1 MAIIARMAAAQRALS
16 LEDPRVPITGAQL
29 VELMDGAP
37 TASGVQVNEFTA
49 LNLSAVWA
57 AVRLLANA
65 VAVPPLLLY
74 ERQERGRRRATDH
87 PLYRIL
93 HDRPNPEMTAVTFKQ
108 VIQAHAVT
116 WGNGYAEIER
126 DGAGRPRALW
136 PLLPHLTWVERRNGR
151 RVVVTTLLDGRQVAL
166 PAENVLHVPG
176 LGYDG
181 LMGHSVIRH
190 ARESL
195 GLARAAE
202 LYGASWFAGGGR
214 PSGVLMYDKAL
225 SPEQKANL
233 RQEWQQIHGGLKN
246 AHRVAILE
254 AGMKWQQIGLPPDDA
269 QFLGTREFS
278 VEEVARW
285 FGVPPHKLAH
295 LKHAHFSNIEHQK
308 IEFHTDSA
316 LPWYVTWEQAVNT
329 TLIPERERSRY
340 YAEFLA
346 EALLRGDH
354 KTRYEA
360 YSIGRQ
366 WGWLSANDI
375 REMEN
380 MNPLPGEE
388 GDIYLV
394 PLNMVPASVAAEMN
408 APDNG
413 PGGDD
418 DGGRSVRR
426 LPAEPRVAAG
436 PIRERRAVLLRT
448 RYRSMY
454 EILFRDAGGRIFR
467 RIIRAARRQAER
479 IGEPGGLAAFREWL
493 DGDFW
498 GREAEVTAEQVR
510 GIVASYAEAVQ
521 TAIAEEIGV
530 GDEVP
535 PEAERFA
542 GDYANSLG
550 AREAES
556 SRGQLREVLNR
567 AELEGTDPRDAVLQR
582 LDEWEATRAEKFGA
596 RESRRAG
603 NALAEVLYIAAG
615 VRALRWTPSGA
626 STCPYCETLAGS
638 VVQAG
643 NAFLAAGQRIEPEGH
658 SPLEIKTTKRHPPAH
673 DGCDCIITAA

>member
-29 VELMDGAP
+29 VELMDGTP

-49 LNLSAVWA
+49 MNLSAVWA

-65 VAVPPLLLY
+65 VAVPPLILY
-74 ERQERGRRRATDH
+74 ERLERGRRRASSER
-87 PLYRIL
+87 LYQLL
-93 HDRPNPEMTAVTFKQ
+93 HDRPNPEMTAVQFKQ
-108 VIQAHAVT
+108 TVQAHAVT

-126 DGAGRPRALW
+126 DGAGRPVALW
-136 PLLPHLTWVERRNGR
+136 PLLPHLTRVERRNGR
-151 RVVVTTLLDGRQVAL
+151 KIVVTTLLDGQQVAL
-166 PAENVLHVPG
+166 PAEDVLHIPG
-176 LGYDG
+176 PGYDG
-181 LMGHSVIRH
+181 LMGYSVIRM

-233 RQEWQQIHGGLKN
+233 RQEWQQVHGGLKN

-254 AGMKWQQIGLPPDDA
+254 AGMKWQQIGLPPGDA

-278 VEEVARW
+278 VEEIARW

-295 LKHAHFSNIEHQK
+295 LKNAHFNNIEHQK

-316 LPWYVTWEQAVNT
+316 LPWYTTWEQAVSM
-329 TLIPERERSRY
+329 TLIPERDRGRL

-375 REMEN
+375 RELEN
-380 MNPLPGEE
+380 MNPLPGRE

-394 PLNMVPASVAAEMN
+394 PLNMIPASVAAQAGTGE
-408 APDNG
+408 
-413 PGGDD
+413 GDD
-418 DGGRSVRR
+418 GDRQARA
-426 LPAEPRVAAG
+426 LPAPSAG
-436 PIRERRAVLLRT
+436 PIRERRAVVLRT
-448 RYRSMY
+448 RYRSQY
-454 EILFRDAGGRIFR
+454 ERLFRDAGSRIFR

-479 IGEPGGLAAFREWL
+479 IGEPGGLDAFTEWL
-493 DGDFW
+493 AGDFW
-498 GREAEVTAEQVR
+498 GREADVAADQVR
-510 GIVASYAEAVQ
+510 GIVESYAEAVQ
-521 TAIAEEIGV
+521 TSIAEEIGV
-530 GDEVP
+530 SDEVP
-535 PEAERFA
+535 TEVERFA
-542 GDYANSLG
+542 SDYASSIG

-556 SRGQLREVLNR
+556 SRGQLREVVQR
-567 AELEGTDPRDAVLQR
+567 AELNDADPRDAVLAR
-582 LDEWEATRAEKFGA
+582 LDEWEATRADKFGA
-596 RESRRAG
+596 REARRAG
-603 NALAEVLYIAAG
+603 NALAEALYIAAG
-615 VRALRWTPSGA
+615 VRALRWTTSGA
-626 STCPYCETLAGS
+626 STCPYCESLAGM
-638 VVQAG
+638 VVPAG
-643 NAFLAAGQRIEPEGH
+643 SAFLVAGQRLGPDDN
-658 SPLEIKTTKRHPPAH
+658 PLEIKTTKRHPPAH